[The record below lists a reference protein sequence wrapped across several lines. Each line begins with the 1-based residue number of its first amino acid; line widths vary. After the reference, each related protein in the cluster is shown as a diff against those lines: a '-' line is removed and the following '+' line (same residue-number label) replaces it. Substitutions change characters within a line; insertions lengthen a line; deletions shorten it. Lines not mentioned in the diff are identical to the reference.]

1 MNNSFKILFILIS
14 FVSLTSVNCETLKK
28 NNVINY
34 NKYIKNYYN
43 IPSYSSIEEC
53 MKNNFYDSVY
63 KHIYHFSEEKKEI
76 FETENE
82 IVYYKNKLDSIV
94 NFYN

>member
-14 FVSLTSVNCETLKK
+14 FIFLTNVNCETLKK
-28 NNVINY
+28 KNVINY

-43 IPSYSSIEEC
+43 IPYSSIEEC

-63 KHIYHFSEEKKEI
+63 KQKET

-82 IVYYKNKLDSIV
+82 IVYYKNKLESIV